1 MKISKAL
8 KAFVQEQAKD
18 DAYWVERAKLDFA
31 VGLENQRRAN
41 KLTYK
46 DVAEKIRS
54 SAAYISKVFRG
65 DSNLTIESMVKL
77 ARATGGCLEVRV
89 VSEQSVSNVWA
100 TAVSQ
105 GKVSLVA
112 RKFVFESTDTVTSEA
127 AANDNVIWADQF
139 LWKRAA

>member
-31 VGLENQRRAN
+31 TGLENQRRAN

-77 ARATGGCLEVRV
+77 ARAAGGCLEVRV

-100 TAVSQ
+100 TAVAQ

-112 RKFVFESTDTVTSEA
+112 RKLVFESTDTVTSES
-127 AANDNVIWADQF
+127 AANDNVIWANQL